1 MFIISEIFPQHSGDL
16 DMAKRMIFLSYIS
29 GASAVKF
36 QLVENNMFSKDGIDR
51 SHNEITFEQLKDLS
65 NYSRKIG
72 IEPFAT
78 AFTKNTLEWCTEL
91 DFNYLKIPARM
102 HKENPSLIDEILKSK
117 KEIFISVRPEEVNS
131 IKIKNQKNYIFLM
144 CISNY
149 PTLLSDV
156 KIPDFNNSIFKG
168 ISDHSLG
175 IAAALKASAFGAKYL
190 EKHFTFDKNL
200 QKHNEKGHLGGMD
213 AEDLKSLKKITSEIE
228 LIGKEPNKIK

>member
-78 AFTKNTLEWCTEL
+78 AFTKNTLEWCMEL